1 MDLEQVQRLAQAFAQ
16 GVAFAR
22 GFTEM
27 AQDAKDG
34 EEDGHWVT
42 IGGERGADGEK
53 HGGRPVFISGSGVIK
68 KGLSRSAQGKTLGQV
83 FGKGGEFSSE
93 GGKSKGETARKA
105 GERASTKR
113 AEAEKDRKDAMAR
126 AKEFRQETKQI
137 VANDLE
143 PSVAKLKKAL
153 DANVPARVHD
163 DLVDMHRL
171 ADQIGVMANKLCSLN
186 SRWAENSKEPSAFV
200 VSSHGQNAK
209 GTAERVAKLARRS
222 AAMAHDFGKP
232 RGERFSYGD
241 TQVASEIRDNLSEL
255 RGLHQDLLDHIR
267 RIQEPEKREEPQED
281 PLYAARGKV
290 INGPAGNKKS
300 KNKPEESAMNALKG
314 PSLRNRWDEYQET
327 HGKPLNASAVYNEY
341 SSIEKE
347 IKAAEA
353 KNEYSKAELKKKI
366 DDNAKS
372 IRDAVNKI
380 GYDGKDRYP
389 LYEDVR
395 RARVGD
401 LKGQASDMAREVA
414 RELEQEAYNFNSWKG
429 TDLNRLNAISQ
440 RATAAVITGLE
451 GVAHYA
457 DAKNSEQ
464 AQAQFDDL
472 KKVAGQALQAV
483 KDAGT
488 IGWIDSHTD
497 DRSHGD
503 NVIKDSIKSIK
514 LPTLR
519 ENLKDSGLRASQK
532 EKMINMHAEIEQ
544 SWNKARAKGSVV
556 NQAIKTQL
564 AKGTLP
570 GDRASNYA
578 STVDLD
584 LRRIDNLTNT
594 IAKTL
599 ALSSKP
605 GSTINPHE
613 LVSLEGKHA
622 EIKEL
627 TRDLDRINKQ
637 IRGR

>member
-34 EEDGHWVT
+34 EEEGHWVT

-68 KGLSRSAQGKTLGQV
+68 KGLSKSAQGKTLGQV

-113 AEAEKDRKDAMAR
+113 AEAEKDRKDATSR

-281 PLYAARGKV
+281 PLYAARGKM

-300 KNKPEESAMNALKG
+300 KNKPEESATNALKG

-389 LYEDVR
+389 LYADVR

>member
-34 EEDGHWVT
+34 EEEGHWVT

-68 KGLSRSAQGKTLGQV
+68 KGLSKSAQGKTLGQV

-93 GGKSKGETARKA
+93 GEKSKGETARKA
-105 GERASTKR
+105 GKRAATKR
-113 AEAEKDRKDAMAR
+113 AEAEKARKDATSR
-126 AKEFRQETKQI
+126 AKEFRQETKRI
-137 VANDLE
+137 VVNDLD
-143 PSVAKLKKAL
+143 PSVTKLKKAL

-171 ADQIGVMANKLCSLN
+171 ADQIGVMASKLSSLN
-186 SRWAENSKEPSAFV
+186 SRYAENSKEPSAFV
-200 VSSHGQNAK
+200 VSSHGHTATV
-209 GTAERVAKLARRS
+209 TAEAVANLARRS
-222 AAMAHDFGKP
+222 AALAHDFDKP
-232 RGERFSYGD
+232 IEERTYGD
-241 TQVASEIRDNLSEL
+241 ARAASEIKDNLSKV

-281 PLYAARGKV
+281 PLYAARGKM

-314 PSLRNRWDEYQET
+314 PSLRDRWDEYQET
-327 HGKPLNASAVYNEY
+327 HGKPLNASAVYDEY

-570 GDRASNYA
+570 GERASNYA

-584 LRRIDNLTNT
+584 LRRIDNLTNS

-613 LVSLEGKHA
+613 LVSIEGKHA